1 MPIST
6 NACEQTATGHIPY
19 SRQYDAH
26 TCGTVDGDLTQTIR
40 LAGIPFETL
49 SADEING
56 FSRQWFSAINTLGAK
71 NTRVALWTHVVRRK
85 IHYDISGIDYDNW
98 FSAQLGRQYAE
109 RLAARDFYAIDL
121 YLSPVYRTASG
132 RAEKVAGV
140 LSDTRAQRK
149 RLIDSGVDE
158 LEKVVQQMLVSLR
171 RYHPT
176 RLGSATD
183 ESGLITSE
191 LAHFYSSLLNG
202 GESGPVALN
211 SASVRYAIQRHDLH
225 FGAEI
230 VEIQM
235 PASSRYVGIL
245 GLKAPYGRGDMEI
258 GADLLHGLLRLRCE
272 YVLSQ
277 SITFLPINKADKFLR
292 TQLSQ
297 IASAEQNGLMEKQL
311 KEALEQLQAGKYG
324 IAEHEFILAIY
335 GDSIKEVNAG
345 VAEAVAALEAKALA
359 VTRER
364 RGTLITQ
371 YFSMLPA
378 NFSMGRLRAMPIST
392 DNFSSFFPMHNFLTG
407 NAQGSQWGMPLVML
421 ETTSGAPY
429 FLNYHVSRKF
439 LQEQE
444 GQLEYEQPDDEDD
457 SAHMADGA
465 QPEKVMRKESGN
477 LLLIGGNGVGKTVAQ
492 TFIRALTRK
501 RGMRGKRPYKS
512 FAFDA
517 DCGQEIFIKALGGRY
532 FRFKT
537 GEPTGIAPFALPDTE
552 ENRQFII
559 SLVKW
564 CASQDTAYV
573 PCSADDDLLKIA
585 VDEVYKLESGRKFAR
600 LCDLLPKG
608 KDTLH
613 SALGRWVE
621 NGNEAWVLDNDE
633 DLLDLDNAN
642 DFGFDMTTFLSLPYA
657 RTPILM
663 CIMHKINLA
672 AAGSPHSID
681 IDEASTA
688 LKDSFLQDMIELKAR
703 RIRKQNGV
711 IGLSLQ
717 NAADASSGALASTLM
732 NQFPLKIAFPN
743 PSADRKDYIDGCKFT
758 EPEFVLIREGMLDKP
773 GKFLLKKGNE
783 SVVICADLTGMND
796 MLAVLSG
803 STDNTVIAREIMAR
817 LGDDPKVWLPEFFQ
831 RRT

>member
-1 MPIST
+1 MSIST
-6 NACEQTATGHIPY
+6 NDRERTATDHIPY
-19 SRQYDAH
+19 SRQYDKH
-26 TCGTVDGDLTQTIR
+26 TCGTVNGDLTQTIQI
-40 LAGIPFETL
+40 AGIAFETL
-49 SADEING
+49 SNEEING

-71 NTRVALWTHVVRRK
+71 STRAALWTHMVRRK
-85 IHYDISGIDYDNW
+85 INYDMSRIEYDNW
-98 FSAQLGRQYAE
+98 FSTELGRQYG
-109 RLAARDFYAIDL
+109 ARIGAKDFYAIDL
-121 YLSPVYRTASG
+121 YLSPVYRPAPGKT
-132 RAEKVAGV
+132 EKLADA
-140 LSDTRAQRK
+140 LADTSAQRK
-149 RLIDSGVDE
+149 RLIGAGVDE
-158 LEKVVQQMLVSLR
+158 LETITQQMLVSLR
-171 RYHPT
+171 RYHPV
-176 RLGSATD
+176 RLGSSTD
-183 ESGLITSE
+183 ENGLITSD

-211 SASVRYAIQRHDLH
+211 NASVRYAIQRNDLH

-230 VEIQM
+230 VEIQT
-235 PASSRYVGIL
+235 PTTSRYVGIL
-245 GLKAPYGRGDMEI
+245 GLKAPYGRGDMDI
-258 GADLLHGLLRLRCE
+258 GADLLHDLLRIRCE

-277 SITFLPINKADKFLR
+277 SITFLPINEAEKFLR

-297 IASAEQNGLMEKQL
+297 IVSAEQNKIMEKQL
-311 KEALEQLQAGKYG
+311 KEAIEQLQAGKYG

-345 VAEAVAALEAKALA
+345 VAEAVSALEARALA

-364 RGTLITQ
+364 RGTLISQ

-378 NFSMGRLRAMPIST
+378 NFAMGRLRAMPIST

-421 ETTSGAPY
+421 ETTSGSPY

-439 LQEQE
+439 LAEQE
-444 GQLEYEQPDDEDD
+444 GKLEYEEPDADD
-457 SAHMADGA
+457 GGNGDDGRS
-465 QPEKVMRKESGN
+465 EKVMRKESGN
-477 LLLIGGNGVGKTVAQ
+477 PLFIGGNGAGKTVVQ
-492 TFIRALTRK
+492 TLIRALTRK
-501 RGMRGKRPYKS
+501 RHMNGNRPYKS
-512 FAFDA
+512 YAFDA

-537 GEPTGIAPFALPDTE
+537 GEPTGLAPFSLPNTE

-564 CASQDTAYV
+564 CATQDKAYV
-573 PCSADDDLLKIA
+573 PSSEDDARLKKS
-585 VDEVYKLESGRKFAR
+585 VEEVYKLTTGRKFAR
-600 LCDLLPKG
+600 IRDLLPKG
-608 KDTLH
+608 RDTLH

-621 NGNEAWVLDNDE
+621 SGNEAWILDNDE
-633 DLLDLDNAN
+633 DLLDLDGAN
-642 DFGFDMTTFLSLPYA
+642 DFGFDMTTFLQLPYA

-663 CIMHKINLA
+663 CIMHKIDLS

-688 LKDSFLQDMIELKAR
+688 LKDSFLQEVIEMKAR
-703 RIRKQNGV
+703 RIRKQDGI

-717 NAADASSGALASTLM
+717 NAADVSSGALASTLL

-743 PSADRKDYIDGCKFT
+743 PTADRKEYVDGCKFT
-758 EPEFVLIREGMLDKP
+758 DAEFLLIREGMLDKP

-803 STDNTVIAREIMAR
+803 SSDNTAIAREIMAR
-817 LGDDPKVWLPEFFQ
+817 LGNDPQVWVPDFFQ

>member
-1 MPIST
+1 MSIST
-6 NACEQTATGHIPY
+6 SDRERTATEHIPY
-19 SRQYDAH
+19 SRQYNEH
-26 TCGTVDGDLTQTIR
+26 TCGTVDGDLTQTIHI
-40 LAGIPFETL
+40 AGIPFETL
-49 SADEING
+49 SDEEVNG

-71 NTRVALWTHVVRRK
+71 TTRAALWTHMVRRK
-85 IHYDISGIDYDNW
+85 INYDMSSIEYDNW
-98 FSAQLGRQYAE
+98 FSAELGRQYGA
-109 RLAARDFYAIDL
+109 RLGAKDFYAIDL
-121 YLSPVYRTASG
+121 YLSPVYRPAPGKT
-132 RAEKVAGV
+132 EKLADALG
-140 LSDTRAQRK
+140 DTSAQRK

-158 LEKVVQQMLVSLR
+158 LEKIVQQMMVSLR

-183 ESGLITSE
+183 GNGLITSE
-191 LAHFYSSLLNG
+191 LAHFYSTLLNG

-211 SASVRYAIQRHDLH
+211 NASVRYAIQRNDLH

-230 VEIQM
+230 VEIQT
-235 PASSRYVGIL
+235 PTNSRYVGIL
-245 GLKAPYGRGDMEI
+245 GLKAPYGRGDMEVD
-258 GADLLHGLLRLRCE
+258 ADLFHDLLRVRCE

-277 SITFLPINKADKFLR
+277 SITFLPINEADKFLR

-297 IASAEQNGLMEKQL
+297 IASGEQNSIMEKQL
-311 KEALEQLQAGKYG
+311 KEAIEQLQAGKYG

-335 GDSIKEVNAG
+335 GDTIKEVSAG
-345 VAEAVAALEAKALA
+345 VAEAVSALEAKALS

-364 RGTLITQ
+364 RGTLISQ

-378 NFSMGRLRAMPIST
+378 NFAMGRVRAMPIST
-392 DNFSSFFPMHNFLTG
+392 DNFSSFFPMHNFTTG

-439 LQEQE
+439 LAEQE
-444 GQLEYEQPDDEDD
+444 GKLEYEVSDADEDGD
-457 SAHMADGA
+457 NTA
-465 QPEKVMRKESGN
+465 QAEKAMRKDSGN
-477 LLLIGGNGVGKTVAQ
+477 VLFIGGNGAGKTVVQ
-492 TFIRALTRK
+492 TLIRALTRK
-501 RGMRGKRPYKS
+501 RIMKGKRKYKS

-517 DCGQEIFIKALGGRY
+517 DCGQEIFINALGGRY

-537 GEPTGIAPFALPDTE
+537 GEPTGIAPFALPNTE

-564 CASQDTAYV
+564 CASQDPAYV
-573 PCSADDDLLKIA
+573 PSSEDDARLKMA
-585 VDEVYKLESGRKFAR
+585 VNEVYRLTSGRKFAR
-600 LCDLLPKG
+600 LRDLLPKG
-608 KDTLH
+608 RDTLH

-621 NGNEAWVLDNDE
+621 SGNEAWILDNDE
-633 DLLDLDNAN
+633 DLLDLDVAN

-663 CIMHKINLA
+663 CIMHKINLS

-688 LKDSFLQDMIELKAR
+688 LKDSFLQEVIEMKAR
-703 RIRKQNGV
+703 RIRKQDGI

-717 NAADASSGALASTLM
+717 NAADASSGVLATTLL

-743 PSADRKDYIDGCKFT
+743 PTADRTEYVDGCKFT
-758 EPEFVLIREGMLDKP
+758 EAEFLLIREGMLDKP

-796 MLAVLSG
+796 MLSVLSG
-803 STDNTVIAREIMAR
+803 STDNTVIAREIIAR
-817 LGDDPKVWLPEFFQ
+817 LGNDPKVWLPDFFQ

>member
-1 MPIST
+1 MSIST
-6 NACEQTATGHIPY
+6 NDRERTATEHIPY
-19 SRQYDAH
+19 SRQYDEH
-26 TCGTVDGDLTQTIR
+26 TCGTVDGDLTQTIHI
-40 LAGIPFETL
+40 AGIPFETL
-49 SADEING
+49 SEEEING

-71 NTRVALWTHVVRRK
+71 NTRVALWTHMVRRK
-85 IHYDISGIDYDNW
+85 INYDMSRIEYDNW
-98 FSAQLGRQYAE
+98 FSAELGRQYGE
-109 RLAARDFYAIDL
+109 RLGARDFYVIDL
-121 YLSPVYRTASG
+121 YLSPVYRPAPG
-132 RAEKVAGV
+132 KAEKLAGT
-140 LSDTRAQRK
+140 LADTVTQRK
-149 RLIDSGVDE
+149 RLIDAGVEE
-158 LEKVVQQMLVSLR
+158 LEKIAQQMLVSLR

-176 RLGSATD
+176 RLGSSTD
-183 ESGLITSE
+183 ESGVITSE

-202 GESGPVALN
+202 GGSGPVALN
-211 SASVRYAIQRHDLH
+211 NASVRYGIQRNDLH

-235 PASSRYVGIL
+235 PSTSRYVGLL

-258 GADLLHGLLRLRCE
+258 GADLLHDLLRVRCE

-277 SITFLPINKADKFLR
+277 SITFLPINEADKFLR

-297 IASAEQNGLMEKQL
+297 IASAEQNSIMEKQL
-311 KEALEQLQAGKYG
+311 KEAIEQLQAGKYG

-364 RGTLITQ
+364 RGTLISQ

-407 NAQGSQWGMPLVML
+407 NAQGSQWGMPLAML

-429 FLNYHVSRKF
+429 FFNYHVSRKF
-439 LQEQE
+439 LAEQD
-444 GQLEYEQPDDEDD
+444 GQLEYAEAGADDD
-457 SAHMADGA
+457 ADNDGRA
-465 QPEKVMRKESGN
+465 EKVMRKDSGN
-477 LLLIGGNGVGKTVAQ
+477 ALFIGGNGAGKTVVQ
-492 TFIRALTRK
+492 TMIRALTRK
-501 RGMRGKRPYKS
+501 REMKGKRPYKS

-537 GEPTGIAPFALPDTE
+537 GEPTGIAPFSLPDTD

-564 CASQDTAYV
+564 CAGQDKAYV
-573 PCSADDDLLKIA
+573 PSSDDDARLKMA
-585 VDEVYKLESGRKFAR
+585 VGEVYKLESGRKFAR
-600 LCDLLPKG
+600 LRDLLPKG
-608 KDTLH
+608 RDTLH
-613 SALGRWVE
+613 AALGRWVE
-621 NGNEAWVLDNDE
+621 SGNEAWILDNDE
-633 DLLDLDNAN
+633 DLLDLEGAN

-663 CIMHKINLA
+663 CIMHKINLS

-688 LKDSFLQDMIELKAR
+688 LNDGFLQEVIEMKAR
-703 RIRKQNGV
+703 RIRKQDGI

-743 PSADRKDYIDGCKFT
+743 PTADRKEYVDGCKFT
-758 EPEFVLIREGMLDKP
+758 ESEFLLIREGMLDKP

-803 STDNTVIAREIMAR
+803 STDNTAIAREIMAR
-817 LGDDPKVWLPEFFQ
+817 VGNDPQVWLPEFFK

>member
-1 MPIST
+1 MSIST
-6 NACEQTATGHIPY
+6 GDRERTATEHIPY
-19 SRQYDAH
+19 SRQYDEH
-26 TCGTVDGDLTQTIR
+26 TCGTVDGDLTQTIHI
-40 LAGIPFETL
+40 AGIPFETL
-49 SADEING
+49 SDEEVNG

-71 NTRVALWTHVVRRK
+71 TTRVALWTHMVRRK
-85 IHYDISGIDYDNW
+85 INYDMSSIKYDNW
-98 FSAQLGRQYAE
+98 FSAELGRQYGE
-109 RLAARDFYAIDL
+109 RLKAKDFYAIDL
-121 YLSPVYRTASG
+121 YLSPVYRPAPGKT
-132 RAEKVAGV
+132 EKLADALG
-140 LSDTRAQRK
+140 DTSAQRK
-149 RLIDSGVDE
+149 RLIDSGVEE
-158 LEKVVQQMLVSLR
+158 LEKIAQQMLVSLR
-171 RYHPT
+171 RYHPM
-176 RLGSATD
+176 RLGSSTD
-183 ESGLITSE
+183 ENGLITSE

-211 SASVRYAIQRHDLH
+211 NASVRYAIQRNDLH

-230 VEIQM
+230 VEIQT
-235 PASSRYVGIL
+235 PTSSRFVGIL

-258 GADLLHGLLRLRCE
+258 GADLFHDLLRVRCE

-277 SITFLPINKADKFLR
+277 SITFLPINEADKFLH

-297 IASAEQNGLMEKQL
+297 IASAEQNSIMEKQL
-311 KEALEQLQAGKYG
+311 KDAIEQLQAGKYG
-324 IAEHEFILAIY
+324 IAQHEFILAIY
-335 GDSIKEVNAG
+335 GDTIKEVNAG
-345 VAEAVAALEAKALA
+345 VAEAVSALEAKALS

-364 RGTLITQ
+364 RGTLISQ

-378 NFSMGRLRAMPIST
+378 NFAMGRVRAMPIST
-392 DNFSSFFPMHNFLTG
+392 DNFSSFFPMHNFITG

-439 LQEQE
+439 LAEQE
-444 GQLEYEQPDDEDD
+444 GKLEYEEPD
-457 SAHMADGA
+457 ADQGGA
-465 QPEKVMRKESGN
+465 SEIQAEKAMRKDSGN
-477 LLLIGGNGVGKTVAQ
+477 ALFIGGNGAGKTIVQ
-492 TFIRALTRK
+492 TLIRALTRK
-501 RGMRGKRPYKS
+501 RDMKGKRPYKS

-517 DCGQEIFIKALGGRY
+517 DCGQEIFINALGGRY

-537 GEPTGIAPFALPDTE
+537 GEPTGIAPFSLPNTE
-552 ENRQFII
+552 ENCQFII

-564 CASQDTAYV
+564 CASQDRADV
-573 PCSADDDLLKIA
+573 PSSEDDARLKMA
-585 VDEVYKLESGRKFAR
+585 VNEVYRLTSGRKFAR
-600 LCDLLPKG
+600 LRDLLPKG
-608 KDTLH
+608 RDTLH

-621 NGNEAWVLDNDE
+621 SGNEAWILDNDE
-633 DLLDLDNAN
+633 DLLDLDVAN

-663 CIMHKINLA
+663 CIMHKINLS

-688 LKDSFLQDMIELKAR
+688 LKDGFLQEVIEMKAR
-703 RIRKQNGV
+703 RIRKQDGI

-717 NAADASSGALASTLM
+717 NAADASSGALATTLL

-743 PSADRKDYIDGCKFT
+743 PTADRAEYVDGCKFT
-758 EPEFVLIREGMLDKP
+758 EAEFLLIREGMLDKP

-796 MLAVLSG
+796 MLSVLSG

-817 LGDDPKVWLPEFFQ
+817 LGNDPKVWLPEFFQ

>member
-6 NACEQTATGHIPY
+6 NDCEKTATEHIPY
-19 SRQYDAH
+19 GRQYDEH
-26 TCGTVDGDLTQTIR
+26 TCGTVDGDLTQTIHI
-40 LAGIPFETL
+40 AGIPFETL
-49 SADEING
+49 SDEEING

-71 NTRVALWTHVVRRK
+71 NTRAALWTHMVRRK
-85 IHYDISGIDYDNW
+85 INYDMSRIEYDNW
-98 FSAQLGRQYAE
+98 FSAELGRQYG
-109 RLAARDFYAIDL
+109 ARIGAKDFYAIDL
-121 YLSPVYRTASG
+121 YLSPVYRPAPGKT
-132 RAEKVAGV
+132 EKLADA
-140 LSDTRAQRK
+140 LADTTAQRK
-149 RLIDSGVDE
+149 RLIEAGVDE
-158 LEKVVQQMLVSLR
+158 LEKIAQQLLVSLR

-176 RLGSATD
+176 RLGSSVD
-183 ESGLITSE
+183 RNGQITSE
-191 LAHFYSSLLNG
+191 LAHFYSTLLNG

-211 SASVRYAIQRHDLH
+211 SASVRYAIQRNDLH

-235 PASSRYVGIL
+235 PTSSRYVGIL

-258 GADLLHGLLRLRCE
+258 GADLLHDLLRIRCE

-277 SITFLPINKADKFLR
+277 SITFLPMNEADKFLR

-297 IASAEQNGLMEKQL
+297 IASAEQNSIMEKQL
-311 KEALEQLQAGKYG
+311 KEAIEQLQAGKYG
-324 IAEHEFILAIY
+324 IAEHEFILAVY
-335 GDSIKEVNAG
+335 GDSIKDVNAG

-364 RGTLITQ
+364 RGTLISQ

-407 NAQGSQWGMPLVML
+407 NVQGSQWGMPLLML

-429 FLNYHVSRKF
+429 FFNYHVGRKF
-439 LQEQE
+439 LKEQE
-444 GQLEYEQPDDEDD
+444 GKLEYEDPRAEDD
-457 SAHMADGA
+457 DNDEVRG
-465 QPEKVMRKESGN
+465 EKVQRKESGN
-477 LLLIGGNGVGKTVAQ
+477 ILYIGGNGVGKTVVQ
-492 TFIRALTRK
+492 TLIRGLTHK
-501 RGMRGKRPYKS
+501 RIMKGSRPYKS
-512 FAFDA
+512 YAFDA
-517 DCGQEIFIKALGGRY
+517 DCGQEIFINASGGRY

-537 GEPTGIAPFALPDTE
+537 GEPTGIAPFSLPNTE

-559 SLVKW
+559 GLVKW
-564 CASQDTAYV
+564 CASQDQAYV
-573 PCSADDDLLKIA
+573 SSSDDDARLKMA
-585 VDEVYKLESGRKFAR
+585 VEEVYKLDSGRKFAR
-600 LCDLLPKG
+600 LRDLLPKG
-608 KDTLH
+608 RDTLH

-621 NGNEAWVLDNDE
+621 SGNEAWILDNDE
-633 DLLDLDNAN
+633 DRLDLDGAN
-642 DFGFDMTTFLSLPYA
+642 DFGFDMTTFLALPYA

-663 CIMHKINLA
+663 CIMHKINLS

-688 LKDSFLQDMIELKAR
+688 LRDSFLQEMIEMKAR
-703 RIRKQNGV
+703 RIRKQDGI
-711 IGLSLQ
+711 IGLGLQ
-717 NAADASSGALASTLM
+717 NASDACSGALASTLM

-743 PSADRKDYIDGCKFT
+743 PTADRKEYVDGCKFT
-758 EPEFVLIREGMLDKP
+758 DSEFLLIREGMLDKP

-817 LGDDPKVWLPEFFQ
+817 LGNDPKVWLPEFFQ